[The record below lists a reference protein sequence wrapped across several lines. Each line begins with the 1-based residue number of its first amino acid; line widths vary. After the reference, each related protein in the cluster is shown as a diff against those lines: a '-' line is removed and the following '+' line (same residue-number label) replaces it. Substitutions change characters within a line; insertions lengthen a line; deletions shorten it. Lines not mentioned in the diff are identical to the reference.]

1 MARRDLTPAAAEGY
15 AAEPDARCPHMA
27 TSDNSNAWYIG
38 RWLKSTGRTAPRD
51 VSPSRGHRVRANDM
65 VLLVNSRGEVTRVE

>member
-1 MARRDLTPAAAEGY
+1 
-15 AAEPDARCPHMA
+15 MA

-65 VLLVNSRGEVTRVE
+65 VLLVNSRGEVSRVE